1 MTAATT
7 LSDLIGIEHSKLG
20 FFQELQQTVTKLQQ
34 SNRELEEQR
43 REIAAIID
51 GITDVMMV
59 LSEDLRILSVNNEF
73 HKLFPEGN
81 PIGRHCYELFRHSGI
96 ACPECPAFRSISTNT
111 VCKETAVFRIGDCN
125 HQFEMLASPLKSP
138 GGEENR
144 VLIFKRDVTMEKELQ
159 AKYYQA
165 EKMATVGT
173 LATGIAHEVNN
184 PLMAISGYAE
194 GIQRR
199 LKKYAECM
207 PEDVAREFVDYTE
220 TIIGECS
227 RCQRIVRS
235 LLHFGHPETS
245 IFGVVSLNDIIRE
258 SLTILGYHLKKS
270 RKISLKL
277 ELAEDLPFIFADEP
291 RLKQVMLNL
300 VTNAMDA
307 LDGMEGVITVRTR
320 LEGETM
326 VVMEVEDTGTGIA
339 PAIMDRLFDPF
350 FTTKSMGK
358 GIGIGLATCYGI
370 IKDHDGDIDIHSVEG
385 EGACFKVT
393 IPIQLE
399 KETDAVSLSC
409 ACCR

>member
-1 MTAATT
+1 MKPTTT

-20 FFQELQQTVTKLQQ
+20 FFQELQQTVTELQQ

-81 PIGRHCYELFRHSGI
+81 PIGRHCYELFRHTGF
-96 ACPECPAFRSISTNT
+96 ACPECPAFRSLSTNT
-111 VCKETAVFRIGDCN
+111 VCKEIAVFRINDCN
-125 HQFEMLASPLKSP
+125 YQFEMLASPLKSP
-138 GGEENR
+138 GGLENR
-144 VLIFKRDVTMEKELQ
+144 VLIFKRDVTLEKEFQ

-199 LKKYAECM
+199 LRKYGDCM
-207 PEDVAREFVDYTE
+207 PGEVAQEFVDYTA
-220 TIIGECS
+220 TILKECA
-227 RCQRIVRS
+227 RCQKIVRS
-235 LLHFGHPETS
+235 LLNFGHPETS
-245 IFGVVSLNDIIRE
+245 VFGIVNLNDVIKE
-258 SLTILGYHLKKS
+258 TLNILGHHLKKS
-270 RKISLKL
+270 RKIGL
-277 ELAEDLPFIFADEP
+277 ELALGADLPLIYADEP

-300 VTNAMDA
+300 LTNAMDA

-320 LEGETM
+320 KEGGDS
-326 VVMEVEDTGTGIA
+326 VIIEVEDTGVGIS
-339 PAIMDRLFDPF
+339 PAIKDRLFDPF
-350 FTTKSMGK
+350 FTTKPMGK

-370 IKDHDGDIDIHSVEG
+370 IKDHDGEIDVRSVEG
-385 EGACFKVT
+385 EGSCFMVT
-393 IPIQLE
+393 IPIQS
-399 KETDAVSLSC
+399 DS
-409 ACCR
+409 